1 MLQLRNTTAL
11 VKDVSDK
18 ATQNVPLEEKED
30 IGEEVVE
37 GKKEEK
43 EEMNEEED
51 KIDIKNVSQA
61 LPLRRSA
68 RAARRAIVKVDQVRL
83 FPCRPPFLH
92 LLSLLSPI
100 FLPKVSHL
108 SALTGALC
116 AILRHLI

>member
-1 MLQLRNTTAL
+1 M
-11 VKDVSDK
+11 KDVSDK

-37 GKKEEK
+37 GKK

-108 SALTGALC
+108 SALTGALY
-116 AILRHLI
+116 AILCHLI

>member
-1 MLQLRNTTAL
+1 M
-11 VKDVSDK
+11 KDVSDK

-30 IGEEVVE
+30 IGEEVLE

-43 EEMNEEED
+43 EEMDEEED

-83 FPCRPPFLH
+83 FPCRPPFLP
-92 LLSLLSPI
+92 LPFSLDTHFSSHTFSL
-100 FLPKVSHL
+100 VSFDR
-108 SALTGALC
+108 SS
-116 AILRHLI
+116 LRYFAPPNIIGVQKGNNK